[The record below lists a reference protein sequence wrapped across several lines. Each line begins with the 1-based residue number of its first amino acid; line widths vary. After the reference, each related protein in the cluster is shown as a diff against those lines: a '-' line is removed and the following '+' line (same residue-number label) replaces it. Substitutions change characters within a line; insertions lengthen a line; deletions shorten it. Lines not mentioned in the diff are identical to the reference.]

1 MIRVTY
7 IADDGTET
15 ELGANE
21 GDSLMA
27 TAVDA
32 GLDGIVGDCGGNMEC
47 GTCHVYVDAGWLEKL
62 TEPSGFEDA
71 MLGETAA
78 VRRANSRLSCQI
90 AACSEYD
97 GLVVRIPDR
106 QY

>member
-1 MIRVTY
+1 MIRVTF
-7 IADDGTET
+7 IADGGAEM
-15 ELGANE
+15 ELSANE

-47 GTCHVYVDAGWLEKL
+47 GTCHVYVDAAWLEKL
-62 TEPSGFEDA
+62 SELSSFEDA

-78 VRRANSRLSCQI
+78 ERKATSRLSCQI
-90 AACSEYD
+90 AARPEYD